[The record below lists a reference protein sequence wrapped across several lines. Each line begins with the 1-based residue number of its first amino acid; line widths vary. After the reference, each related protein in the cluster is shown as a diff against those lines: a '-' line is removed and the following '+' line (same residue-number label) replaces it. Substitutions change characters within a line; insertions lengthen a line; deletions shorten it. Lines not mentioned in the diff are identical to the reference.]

1 MGSMSAS
8 ARRSDPPRWG
18 LRLGLLL
25 LALLLA
31 ALPAIAQQEERR
43 SRSALTRLLESQIP
57 GLRVDGLRGPL
68 ARRPGFERLT
78 IADSQGVWLEIE
90 DVGLDWSVTALVRR
104 RLEISDLAAARV
116 VVHRLP
122 AGEPGPPPPEDAAGP
137 LIPDVPSLPLALRI
151 DRFQFDRIEL
161 APPVLGEAVA
171 GGTSGRL
178 RLDSEGLDLG
188 LDAAL
193 EGGAVLAMQAALRPA
208 GGELTADATFR
219 GEAGGL
225 LSRLAG
231 LPGRPLAF
239 DLALRGPPEGARFTL
254 SASAGEGI
262 RAALSGTIVAP
273 DAARLG
279 ADLAGEVEI
288 AGLLPPGFA
297 PLAGPVRL
305 ALAAARQPDGRFALR
320 RLRAAGTPGT
330 IEASGDLDLEG
341 QGNALAFRAALGAS
355 ALLAPL
361 LPPGA
366 PAWESVA
373 LEGMLRGALAAPQAS
388 LTLAP
393 EGFATGIAPADALLG
408 PAPRLALR
416 AAAPDRIEALTL
428 TGQALTAEASGRV
441 GATLDLAFRLAIAAA
456 QDAVPGLA
464 GAATIQGSATGPATD
479 PTLTIEAR
487 SDRLEAAG
495 RVIEALALSA
505 RIETPATRLQVT
517 ADATGRVEQLPL
529 SLGLRGAPEDD
540 GWLRLDQAEA
550 SVGPARLTASGRLQP
565 QALLAEG
572 QARLAVP
579 DLAPFAPLLGQPIAG
594 AVTLQ
599 AEGSLAEG
607 RQRVAARLEV
617 PSLAAAGVTARG
629 LAATAEGTLAA
640 LDVTFAGTVNDIA
653 AEARGRLREAE
664 AGALVVELAAL
675 RATAGGETIRLA
687 APTRV
692 TLRPD
697 GGYEL
702 ARAALTLPRS
712 GTLTAEG
719 RLGPE
724 QADLRAT
731 LTRLDLAGFAPFAPG
746 VAPTGTL
753 TGEARVTGPVAAPEV
768 TATLRGTGLGS
779 GLAPGLPRG
788 ELRLGLRRA
797 AAGLLTAEGQASL
810 GPQNRLTFSARF
822 PRGPAATAPFEGR
835 LDGSLDAAS
844 LSAPF
849 LAAGADRVAGRLTLA
864 LRASGTPAAPLL
876 AGEARLAN
884 GSYRNGALGVALTD
898 IAGTVRPQ
906 GGERLAADITGRT
919 PNNGRFALTGTIAPL
934 DAAIPLDLR
943 LTATNAQPIASDLLR
958 AVLDA
963 ELSLGGAIGTGLTL
977 AGPVRVQR
985 ADITVPDR
993 FGGGVRTLQPVREI
1007 GSPPGR
1013 APRPQ
1018 GRPEPARPAAASP
1031 ALPIALDL
1039 SVDAPRAVFLRGRG
1053 LDAELG
1059 GRIAVGGTI
1068 AAPQIEGGLD
1078 LIRGELSL
1086 AGRRLAF
1093 ERGRLAWT
1101 GDLLPDLTL
1110 RATSQ
1115 SGGYALV
1122 AEVSGPPTRPELV
1135 FTSTPELPP
1144 DEVLARLLFDRQ
1156 LRELGPFEIAQ
1167 IAAAIAGQTG
1177 VIGGGEGVLGR
1188 LRQGLGLDRLA
1199 VGGGDTSSRDTTQE
1213 RGGPTLEAGRYVADG
1228 VYVGVRQGTDPGST
1242 RATVRV
1248 DLTRR
1253 LRLEA
1258 ETGDR
1263 EAGNRVGLSY
1273 EWEWGR

>member
-1 MGSMSAS
+1 V
-8 ARRSDPPRWG
+8 
-18 LRLGLLL
+18 
-25 LALLLA
+25 
-31 ALPAIAQQEERR
+31 
-43 SRSALTRLLESQIP
+43 P

-78 IADSQGVWLEIE
+78 ISDAQGVWLEIE

-104 RLEISDLAAARV
+104 RLEISDLTAARV

-122 AGEPGPPPPEDAAGP
+122 GGEPGQPAPEESGP
-137 LIPDVPSLPLALRI
+137 LIPDVPSLPLALRL

-171 GGTSGRL
+171 ARTQGRL
-178 RLDSEGLDLG
+178 RLDSEGLDLA
-188 LDAAL
+188 LDAAV
-193 EGGAVLAMQAALRPA
+193 EGGAVLAMQAVLRPA
-208 GGELTADATFR
+208 GGALTADATFR

-231 LPGRPLAF
+231 LPDRPLAL
-239 DLALRGPPEGARFTL
+239 DLSLRGPPEGAQFTL

-262 RAALSGTIVAP
+262 RAALAGTIVAP
-273 DAARLG
+273 DTARLG

-288 AGLLPPGFA
+288 AGLLPPDLA
-297 PLAGPVRL
+297 PLAGPVQL
-305 ALAAARQPDGRFALR
+305 ALDAARQPDGRFALR

-330 IEASGDLDLEG
+330 IEASGDLDLEA
-341 QGNALAFRAALGAS
+341 QGNALTLRAALAAS
-355 ALLAPL
+355 DLFAPL
-361 LPPGA
+361 LPEGA
-366 PAWESVA
+366 PAWESA
-373 LEGMLRGALAAPQAS
+373 LLEGNLAGALAAPQVV

-393 EGFATGIAPADALLG
+393 ERFRTGIAPADALIG

-416 AAAPDRIEALTL
+416 GAAPDRIEALTL

-441 GATLDLAFRLAIAAA
+441 GETLDLAFRLAIAAA

-464 GAATIQGSATGPATD
+464 GAATIQGNATGPAAD
-479 PTLTIEAR
+479 PTLTIEAQ

-505 RIETPATRLQVT
+505 RIETPASRLQVA

-529 SLGLRGAPEDD
+529 ALALRGAPEAD

-550 SVGPARLTASGRLQP
+550 RFGPALLTATGRLQP
-565 QALLAEG
+565 QAFLAEG

-579 DLAPFAPLLGQPIAG
+579 DLAPFAPLLGQPLAG

-599 AEGSLAEG
+599 AEGTLAEG

-617 PSLAAAGVTARG
+617 PNLAAAGFTARG
-629 LAATAEGTLAA
+629 LTATAEGTLAA

-653 AEARGRLREAE
+653 AEARGKVSAGE
-664 AGALVVELAAL
+664 AGARVVELAAL

-687 APTRV
+687 APTRL

-697 GGYEL
+697 GGFEL
-702 ARAALTLPRS
+702 ARAALALPRS

-719 RLGPE
+719 RWGPE
-724 QADLRAT
+724 QADLRAS

-746 VAPTGTL
+746 LAPSGTL

-768 TATLRGTGLGS
+768 TANVRGTGLGS

-788 ELRLGLRRA
+788 ELRLGLRRVA
-797 AAGLLTAEGQASL
+797 SGLLTAEGQASI
-810 GPQNRLTFSARF
+810 GPQNRLTFNARF
-822 PRGPAATAPFEGR
+822 PQGPAATAPFEGR
-835 LDGSLDAAS
+835 LDGTLDAGA

-849 LAAGADRVAGRLTLA
+849 LAVGADRVAGRLTLA
-864 LRASGTPAAPLL
+864 LRASGTPAAPVLG
-876 AGEARLAN
+876 GEARIAN
-884 GSYRNGALGVALTD
+884 GSYRNGALGVALTE
-898 IAGTVRPQ
+898 IAGTFRPQ
-906 GGERLAADITGRT
+906 GGERLAADLAGRT
-919 PNNGRFALTGTIAPL
+919 PNNGRFALAGTIAPL
-934 DAAIPLDLR
+934 AATIPVDLR

-963 ELSLGGAIGTGLTL
+963 ELRLGGAVGTGLTL

-1007 GSPPGR
+1007 GTPPGR
-1013 APRPQ
+1013 AARPQ
-1018 GRPEPARPAAASP
+1018 PARQAASSP
-1031 ALPIALDL
+1031 ALPIALDMT
-1039 SVDAPRAVFLRGRG
+1039 VDAPRAVFVRGRG

-1059 GRIAVGGTI
+1059 GRIAVGGSL
-1068 AAPQIEGGLD
+1068 AAPQIEGAFD
-1078 LIRGELSL
+1078 LVRGELSL

-1101 GDLLPDLTL
+1101 GEVLPDLTL

-1228 VYVGVRQGTDPGST
+1228 IYVGVRQGTDPGST
-1242 RATVRV
+1242 RAAVRV

>member
-43 SRSALTRLLESQIP
+43 SRSALTRLLESQVP

-78 IADSQGVWLEIE
+78 ISDAQGVWLEIE

-104 RLEISDLAAARV
+104 RLEISDLTAARV
-116 VVHRLP
+116 LVHRLP
-122 AGEPGPPPPEDAAGP
+122 AGDPGQPPPEESGS
-137 LIPDVPSLPLALRI
+137 LIPEVPSLPVALRI

-161 APPVLGEAVA
+161 APPVLGEPVA
-171 GGTSGRL
+171 GGTNGRL

-188 LDAAL
+188 LDAVL
-193 EGGAVLAMQAALRPA
+193 EGGAVLAMQAVLRPA
-208 GGELTADATFR
+208 GGALTADATFR

-231 LPGRPLAF
+231 LPDRPLAL
-239 DLALRGPPEGARFTL
+239 DLSLRGPPEGAQFTL

-262 RAALSGTIVAP
+262 RAALAGTIVAP
-273 DAARLG
+273 DTARLG
-279 ADLAGEVEI
+279 ANLEGEVEI
-288 AGLLPPGFA
+288 AGLLPPDLA
-297 PLAGPVRL
+297 PLAGPVQL
-305 ALAAARQPDGRFALR
+305 ALDAARQPDGRFALR
-320 RLRAAGTPGT
+320 RLRAAGAPGT

-341 QGNALAFRAALGAS
+341 QGNALTLRAALAAS
-355 ALLAPL
+355 DLFVPL
-361 LPPGA
+361 LPEGS
-366 PAWESVA
+366 PAWESA
-373 LEGMLRGALAAPQAS
+373 LLEGTVAGALAAPQVA

-393 EGFATGIAPADALLG
+393 EGFRTGIEPADALLG

-416 AAAPDRIEALTL
+416 GTAPDRIEALTL
-428 TGQALTAEASGRV
+428 TGQALAAEASGRA
-441 GATLDLAFRLAIAAA
+441 GETLDLAFRLAIAAA

-464 GAATIQGSATGPATD
+464 GAATIQGAATGPAAD

-505 RIETPATRLQVT
+505 RIETPASRLQVT

-529 SLGLRGAPEDD
+529 SLALRGAPEDD

-550 SVGPARLTASGRLQP
+550 SFGPARLTAAGRLQP
-565 QALLAEG
+565 QSLLAEG

-579 DLAPFAPLLGQPIAG
+579 DLAPFAALLGQPIAG

-599 AEGSLAEG
+599 AEGMLAEG

-617 PSLAAAGVTARG
+617 PNLAAAGVTARG
-629 LAATAEGTLAA
+629 LTATAEGTLAA

-653 AEARGRLREAE
+653 AEARGKLSEAE
-664 AGALVVELAAL
+664 AGARIVDLAAL

-697 GGYEL
+697 GGFDL
-702 ARAALTLPRS
+702 ARAAITLPRS

-719 RLGPE
+719 RWGPE

-746 VAPTGTL
+746 VAPSGTL

-768 TATLRGTGLGS
+768 TANLRGTGLGS

-797 AAGLLTAEGQASL
+797 ASGLLTAEGQASL

-822 PRGPAATAPFEGR
+822 PQNPAATAPFEGR
-835 LDGSLDAAS
+835 LDGTLDAAS

-864 LRASGTPAAPLL
+864 LRASGTPAAPVL

-898 IAGTVRPQ
+898 IAGTFRPQ
-906 GGERLAADITGRT
+906 GGERLAADLTGRT

-963 ELSLGGAIGTGLTL
+963 ELRLSGAVGTGLTL

-993 FGGGVRTLQPVREI
+993 FGGGVRTLEPVREI
-1007 GSPPGR
+1007 GTPPGR

-1018 GRPEPARPAAASP
+1018 GRAQGRPAAASP

-1039 SVDAPRAVFLRGRG
+1039 TVDAPRAVFVRGRG

-1059 GRIAVGGTI
+1059 GRIAVGGTV
-1068 AAPQIEGGLD
+1068 AAPQIEGAFD
-1078 LIRGELSL
+1078 LVRGELSL

-1199 VGGGDTSSRDTTQE
+1199 VGGGETSSREPTQE

-1242 RATVRV
+1242 RAAVRV

>member
-1 MGSMSAS
+1 MSAS
-8 ARRSDPPRWG
+8 ARPSDPPRWG

-43 SRSALTRLLESQIP
+43 SRSALTRLLESQVP

-78 IADSQGVWLEIE
+78 IADAQGVWLEIE

-104 RLEISDLAAARV
+104 RLEISDLTAARV

-122 AGEPGPPPPEDAAGP
+122 AGDPGQPPPEESGP
-137 LIPDVPSLPLALRI
+137 LIPEVPSLPLALRL

-171 GGTSGRL
+171 GAMQGRL
-178 RLDSEGLDLG
+178 RLDSEGLDLA
-188 LDAAL
+188 LDAVL
-193 EGGAVLAMQAALRPA
+193 EGGAVLTMQAVLRPA
-208 GGELTADATFR
+208 GGALTADATFR

-231 LPGRPLAF
+231 LPDRPLAF
-239 DLALRGPPEGARFTL
+239 DLSLRGPPEGAQFTL

-262 RAALSGTIVAP
+262 RAALAGTIVAP
-273 DAARLG
+273 DTARLG
-279 ADLAGEVEI
+279 ADLTGEVEM
-288 AGLLPPGFA
+288 AGLLPPDLA
-297 PLAGPVRL
+297 PLAGPAQL
-305 ALAAARQPDGRFALR
+305 ALDAARQPDGRFALR
-320 RLRAAGTPGT
+320 RLRAAGAPGT
-330 IEASGDLDLEG
+330 IEASGDLDFEG
-341 QGNALAFRAALGAS
+341 QGNALTLRAALAGS
-355 ALLAPL
+355 ELFAPL
-361 LPPGA
+361 LPEGA

-373 LEGMLRGALAAPQAS
+373 LEGRLAGALAAPQVA

-393 EGFATGIAPADALLG
+393 EGFRTGVAPADALLG

-416 AAAPDRIEALTL
+416 GAAPDRIEALTL
-428 TGQALTAEASGRV
+428 TGQALTAEASGRA
-441 GATLDLAFRLAIAAA
+441 GETLDLAFRLAIAAA

-464 GAATIQGSATGPATD
+464 GAATIQGSATGPAAD

-505 RIETPATRLQVT
+505 RIETPASRPQVT

-529 SLGLRGAPEDD
+529 SLALRGAPEEE

-550 SVGPARLTASGRLQP
+550 SFGPALLTAAGRLQP
-565 QALLAEG
+565 RSLLAEG

-579 DLAPFAPLLGQPIAG
+579 DLAPFARLLGQPIAG
-594 AVTLQ
+594 AVTLEARGSR
-599 AEGSLAEG
+599 AEGA
-607 RQRVAARLEV
+607 QRVAARLAV
-617 PSLAAAGVTARG
+617 PALAAAGVTARG
-629 LAATAEGTLAA
+629 LIATAEGTLGA
-640 LDVTFAGTVNDIA
+640 LDVTLAGTVNDIA
-653 AEARGRLREAE
+653 AEARGKLSEAE
-664 AGALVVELAAL
+664 AGARILDLAAL

-697 GGYEL
+697 GGFDL
-702 ARAALTLPRS
+702 ARAAITLPRS

-719 RLGPE
+719 RWGPE

-746 VAPTGTL
+746 VAPSGTI

-788 ELRLGLRRA
+788 ELRLSLRRA
-797 AAGLLTAEGQASL
+797 ASGLLTADGQASL
-810 GPQNRLTFSARF
+810 GPQNRLTFNARF
-822 PRGPAATAPFEGR
+822 PQGPAATAPFEGR
-835 LDGSLDAAS
+835 LDGTLDAAS

-864 LRASGTPAAPLL
+864 LRASGTPAAPELG
-876 AGEARLAN
+876 GEARIAN
-884 GSYRNGALGVALTD
+884 GAYRNGALGVALTD
-898 IAGTVRPQ
+898 IAGALRPQ
-906 GGERLAADITGRT
+906 GERLAADLAGRT
-919 PNNGRFALTGTIAPL
+919 PNNGRFALSGTIAPL
-934 DAAIPLDLR
+934 APTLPVALR
-943 LTATNAQPIASDLLR
+943 LTATNAQPISSDLLR

-963 ELSLGGAIGTGLTL
+963 DLRLGGALGTGLTL
-977 AGPVRVQR
+977 AGPVTVRR
-985 ADITVPDR
+985 ADILVPDR
-993 FGGGVRTLQPVREI
+993 FGGAVRTLQPVREI
-1007 GSPPGR
+1007 GTPPGR
-1013 APRPQ
+1013 APRPA
-1018 GRPEPARPAAASP
+1018 PARRAAASP
-1031 ALPIALDL
+1031 ALPTALDL
-1039 SVDAPRAVFLRGRG
+1039 VVEAPRQVFVRGRG

-1059 GRIAVGGTI
+1059 GRIAVGGTV
-1068 AAPQIEGGLD
+1068 AAPQIDGAFD
-1078 LIRGELSL
+1078 LVRGELSL

-1101 GDLLPDLTL
+1101 GELLPDLAL

-1122 AEVSGPPTRPELV
+1122 AEVSGPPSQPALT

-1188 LRQGLGLDRLA
+1188 LRQELGLDRLA
-1199 VGGGDTSSRDTTQE
+1199 VGGGDASSRDTTQE

-1228 VYVGVRQGTDPGST
+1228 IYVGVRQGTDPGST
-1242 RATVRV
+1242 RAAIRV